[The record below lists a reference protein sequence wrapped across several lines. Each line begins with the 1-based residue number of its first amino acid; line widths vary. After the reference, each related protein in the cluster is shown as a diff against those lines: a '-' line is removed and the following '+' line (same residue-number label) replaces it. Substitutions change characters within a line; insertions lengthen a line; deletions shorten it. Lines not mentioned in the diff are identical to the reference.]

1 MSEQLSRLLTMKEAA
16 RILGVHPLTLKRWN
30 REGKVTF
37 VFLPVG
43 NRPRI
48 TQEEVNR
55 LMHQTEAI
63 KP

>member
-1 MSEQLSRLLTMKEAA
+1 MDEQLTRLLTMKEAA
-16 RILGVHPLTLKRWN
+16 RILGVHPLTIKRWN
-30 REGKVTF
+30 REGKVTL

-55 LMHQTEAI
+55 LMQQTKVVE
-63 KP
+63 P